1 MKILFAGT
9 PEVAVPALEALA
21 REHEVVAVLT
31 RPDAPIGRKRLLT
44 PSPVALTSERLG
56 IPIIKASRID
66 DAATSIIAGTGA
78 ELGVVVAYGALI
90 PDSTLHALARGW
102 INLHFSKLP
111 ELRGAAPLQR
121 AIIAGAQQ
129 AHLTVFHLV
138 AELDAGAIIDVV
150 SEPLNDEETAGHAFE
165 RLAEIGAQQLCR
177 VVDAMSSGEAIAIA
191 QSGVATYA
199 HKLSV
204 AEGQLIPTMTHRDA
218 LNRFRGVTPEPGA
231 WIQSS
236 TGRIKILACAVSDTS
251 DSHAPGEFTKPG
263 SASFHNGSVHLGF
276 SDGEL
281 SVFQVQPAGKQAMS
295 AADWFRGIHSPNVW
309 QFE

>member
-21 REHEVVAVLT
+21 REHEVIAVLT
-31 RPDAPIGRKRLLT
+31 RPDAPIGRKRILT
-44 PSPVALTSERLG
+44 PSPVALASERLG
-56 IPIIKASRID
+56 IPIIKSSRID
-66 DAATSIIAGTGA
+66 DEAALRIADTGA

-90 PDSTLHALARGW
+90 PDSTLHALSRGW

-138 AELDAGAIIDVV
+138 TELDAGAIIDVV
-150 SEPLNDEETAGHAFE
+150 SEPLNDDETAGHAFE

-177 VVDAMSSGEAIAIA
+177 VVDAIDSGEATAIA
-191 QSGVATYA
+191 QSGMATYA

-204 AEGQLIPTMTHRDA
+204 ADGQLTPAMMHRDA

-231 WIQSS
+231 WIESS
-236 TGRIKILACAVSDTS
+236 TGRVKLLACAVSDTTNS
-251 DSHAPGEFTKPG
+251 PAPAEFTKPG
-263 SASFHNGSVHLGF
+263 SVSFHNGSVHLGF

-281 SVFQVQPAGKQAMS
+281 NVTQVQPAGKQAMS
-295 AADWFRGIHSPNVW
+295 ASDWFRGIHSPKDW
-309 QFE
+309 RFE